1 MKNRR
6 SRLTDANVP
15 SNNLTTSN
23 ETGVTPITPRGKISR
38 GKPRG
43 GRGSVM
49 ANTLRNIGNSL
60 FDEIMVPAIRSTTS
74 DFVTTFVNSLIFGDN
89 REDRGRSGGR
99 SGHRSYNRQYRESSY
114 GRQANRRRSTSRRD
128 RAPRRVTETYE
139 QFEDVFFQDRQDAQL
154 VLDRMKD
161 LIDDFDV
168 ATVLDLYTM
177 VGSYSDVT
185 HQRWGWTNLDRV
197 RVVPSTEGHLI
208 DFPEP
213 RYLD

>member
-6 SRLTDANVP
+6 SRLNETNVP
-15 SNNLTTSN
+15 SNNIVASN
-23 ETGVTPITPRGKISR
+23 ETGVTPIQPSGKISR
-38 GKPRG
+38 GKRKG
-43 GRGSVM
+43 TRGSAM

-74 DFVTTFVNSLIFGDN
+74 DFVTTFVNSLIFGDG
-89 REDRGRSGGR
+89 REDRGRPGGR
-99 SGHRSYNRQYRESSY
+99 SSHTSYNRKYRESSY
-114 GRQANRRRSTSRRD
+114 GRQASRRSNRD
-128 RAPRRVTETYE
+128 RRPIRRAAETYD
-139 QFEDVFFQDRQDAQL
+139 QFEDIFFQDRQDAQL

-161 LIDDFDV
+161 LIDDYEV

-185 HQRWGWTNLDRV
+185 HQSWGWVNLRGV
-197 RVVPSTEGHLI
+197 RVIPSTEGHLI

-213 RYLD
+213 SYLG